1 MGELEGVLRL
11 LLGASVQVSRGGKD
25 GSSFGCRGGGLLCQL
40 PCHISLQC
48 EHRELFI
55 RHIQGLSLEVQS
67 ELAAAIQEVQLW
79 TCSATRGHLVLHL
92 HWLNCS
98 PCALQVTQPGAGLVL
113 ALAGPEPGE
122 LASPELEMLFRSLM
136 GTLLRLARE
145 RDAEA
150 QVRGGRGIT
159 DLVGMGGPWGTQ
171 MCG

>member
-1 MGELEGVLRL
+1 M
-11 LLGASVQVSRGGKD
+11 
-25 GSSFGCRGGGLLCQL
+25 
-40 PCHISLQC
+40 
-48 EHRELFI
+48 
-55 RHIQGLSLEVQS
+55 
-67 ELAAAIQEVQLW
+67 
-79 TCSATRGHLVLHL
+79 
-92 HWLNCS
+92 
-98 PCALQVTQPGAGLVL
+98 L